1 MAKICMIAYTF
12 YASDPRVRRE
22 AEALVARGDTV
33 DFICVREPGKPVQ
46 RECRG
51 VRLYP
56 VSAPRYRGD
65 STLSYVLI
73 YVTFFLKAFCLASLL
88 FLRKHYRI
96 VQVHT
101 MPDFLVFAAALPKL
115 FGAKIIL

>member
-1 MAKICMIAYTF
+1 MASVCMIAYTF

-33 DFICVREPGKPVQ
+33 DFICLKEGDSEQ
-46 RECRG
+46 RECCG

-56 VSAPRYRGD
+56 ISAGRYRG
-65 STLSYVLI
+65 SRTLVYLLKYTS
-73 YVTFFLKAFCLASLL
+73 FLLRAFCLVSYL
-88 FLRKHYRI
+88 FWKNRYDI

-101 MPDFLVFAAALPKL
+101 
-115 FGAKIIL
+115 